1 MTIKMTWTRRLAAS
15 VIAGMAL
22 AGAVP
27 MLAQNEFFPH
37 TREKGR
43 AAVEFKDG
51 EIQVVAAYYYSQ
63 RHHDSRWLL
72 LEVALSTKERMLV
85 HRNDITLVT
94 PAGRQ
99 LPLANQRQF
108 GQDIRRVRL
117 VIQNAAITRHPV
129 AEYFVQRRSHQ
140 NLRFFTVPGM
150 STVRD
155 EYVIDDYGVASGDL
169 FFESPTG
176 SWEAGTYSLVIQHKT
191 GRAALPIEL
200 E

>member
-1 MTIKMTWTRRLAAS
+1 MTWTRLATS
-15 VIAGMAL
+15 VVVGVAL
-22 AGAVP
+22 VGTMP
-27 MLAQNEFFPH
+27 MVAQNEFFPN

-51 EIQVVAAYYYSQ
+51 EIKVVAAYYYSQ

-72 LEVALSTKERMLV
+72 IEVALSTTDRMV
-85 HRNDITLVT
+85 IHRNNITLVT
-94 PAGRQ
+94 AGGREVR
-99 LPLANQRQF
+99 LANQQRF
-108 GQDIRRVRL
+108 GQDAPRVSL
-117 VIQNAAITRHPV
+117 VMQNAAITRHPV
-129 AEYFVQRRSHQ
+129 AEYFAQRRSHQ
-140 NLRFFTVPGM
+140 NMRFFTFPPGM
-150 STVRD
+150 GIVGD

-176 SWEAGTYSLVIQHKT
+176 SWDPGTYSLVIQHKT